1 MLFPVLVLSR
11 GLWMYSFTLDLGKP
25 QRMVQIWEGWECN
38 VWTRKSTPRP
48 KGWTRLM
55 WNNTKDMPGAM
66 SLLFASPAC
75 WRLPLVL
82 ALQSAILLLTRM
94 SQGMLPAVGRAGQC
108 WQFELCLWF
117 TGCLIPKAPGF
128 QDTTTR
134 NLLGQEQPASSIWC
148 FWVLL
153 FTLTKNA
160 LQQIQGL
167 LHLLSSKFS
176 SPRWDLLCF
185 FYTEKKEKCCQ
196 LTHSLAGFNR
206 SKEKHLECDRRITV
220 INTVVCGRT
229 SLMCWE
235 LCKHLR
241 LLRESATQAEMFEN
255 VFFLTNT
262 FP

>member
-1 MLFPVLVLSR
+1 MSEQENPLPDQR
-11 GLWMYSFTLDLGKP
+11 AGL
-25 QRMVQIWEGWECN
+25 GWCG
-38 VWTRKSTPRP
+38 TTPRTCLGP
-48 KGWTRLM
+48 CL
-55 WNNTKDMPGAM
+55 
-66 SLLFASPAC
+66 LLFASPAC

-82 ALQSAILLLTRM
+82 ALQSAILPLTRM

-185 FYTEKKEKCCQ
+185 FYTEKK
-196 LTHSLAGFNR
+196 
-206 SKEKHLECDRRITV
+206 V
-220 INTVVCGRT
+220 
-229 SLMCWE
+229 
-235 LCKHLR
+235 
-241 LLRESATQAEMFEN
+241 EM
-255 VFFLTNT
+255 LPTNSQSGWLQQKQGKALGVW
-262 FP
+262 